1 MKQVFSL
8 VLLLL
13 FSLPTFGQDR
23 TAIPLDIQQLME
35 RLFPVQ
41 EEEVD
46 YEALYELLTELYQ
59 NPLDINR
66 VSGEELAGTYLLSPL
81 QIQAFLDHRSQSGKF
96 LSLYELQS
104 LPHWDSATLDT
115 ILPFLT
121 LETEKSSPKSFLER
135 LRSEENSHL
144 LFRHRRTLELR
155 RGYQND
161 STVNPSSRYLGDQND
176 LFLRFRIQHAKDF
189 SIGFLLEK
197 DAGEALIWDPKTSR
211 YGFNS
216 ASFHHTRYNLG
227 KWKTL
232 SLGDF
237 QASFGQGLVFG
248 AGFSLGKG
256 AETVP
261 TVRRSTL
268 GILPYTSS
276 LESGFFR
283 GIGITRQLGS
293 WQSTLL
299 FSSIGKDGRLA
310 TQLDAV
316 GNSSQE
322 LTSLSQTG
330 LHRSQS
336 ELSTKNQLRET
347 NLGTNI
353 QYQARSGKWSAGINA
368 LHTQLSIPWI
378 RTPNRYN
385 QFEFS
390 GRSNTVG
397 SGYFN
402 VSWKN
407 FSFFGES
414 ARSSSQGQGTVV
426 GFVSSLSK
434 TVDFSLLW
442 RRYDRHFHSFYATA
456 FAEGTRPINEQ
467 GTYLGIQIKPSSKV
481 KINAYVDFFRFPW
494 LKFRVYAPSQ
504 GQEWLVRLSYQPE
517 KILHASIQMKQ
528 ERKMRN
534 ASTEEATAPT
544 YTLVPILKNQV
555 QANLEL
561 GVSPEFSFQSRVL
574 WNQVILDQSKTQGWM
589 LLQDISFKR
598 EKWKLTAR
606 MALFDTETFDNRLYA
621 YEHNALGA
629 FAIPAF
635 SGKGSRQYL
644 LIQYRMHPKLTAYLR
659 IAQTRYADR
668 EVISSGMQEITG
680 PKQTDTVLVLRYA
693 L

>member
-66 VSGEELAGTYLLSPL
+66 VSGEELAGIYLLSPP

-104 LPHWDSATLDT
+104 LPHWDSATLDI

-135 LRSEENSHL
+135 LRSEENSYL

-155 RGYQND
+155 KGYQND
-161 STVNPSSRYLGDQND
+161 STVNPNSRYLGDQND

-189 SIGFLLEK
+189 SLGFLLEK
-197 DAGEALIWDPKTSR
+197 DAGEALVWDPKTSR
-211 YGFNS
+211 YGFNF
-216 ASFHHTRYNLG
+216 ASFHHTRYNFG

-268 GILPYTSS
+268 GILPYTAS

-299 FSSIGKDGRLA
+299 FSSIGKDGRLG
-310 TQLDAV
+310 TQPDSV
-316 GNSSQE
+316 GNSIQE
-322 LTSLSQTG
+322 ITSLSQTG

-504 GQEWLVRLSYQPE
+504 GQEWLARMSYQPQ
-517 KILHASIQMKQ
+517 KNLHASIQMKQ

-534 ASTEEATAPT
+534 ASTEEATAPN

-561 GVSPEFSFQSRVL
+561 GVSPEFAFQSRVL
-574 WNQVILDQSKTQGWM
+574 WNQVILDQANTQGWM

-644 LIQYRMHPKLTAYLR
+644 LVQYRMHPKLTAYFR

>member
-8 VLLLL
+8 LILLV
-13 FSLPTFGQDR
+13 FSFPTLSQER
-23 TAIPLDIQQLME
+23 APQPLDIQQLME
-35 RLFPVQ
+35 RLFPIQ
-41 EEEVD
+41 EEDVD

-66 VSGEELAGTYLLSPL
+66 VSGEELAGTYLLSPP
-81 QIQAFLDHRSQSGKF
+81 QIQAFLDHRSQSGEF

-104 LPHWDSATLDT
+104 LPHWDSTTVDN
-115 ILPFLT
+115 ILPFLS
-121 LETEKSSPKSFLER
+121 LEAGKSSPKSFLER
-135 LRSEENSHL
+135 LRSEENSFL
-144 LFRHRRTLELR
+144 LLRHRRTLELR

-161 STVNPSSRYLGDQND
+161 SIGNPNSRYLGDRND
-176 LFLRFRIQHAKDF
+176 LFLRFRIQHPKDF
-189 SIGFLLEK
+189 SLGFLLEK
-197 DAGEALIWDPKTSR
+197 DAGEALAWDPKTRR
-211 YGFNS
+211 YGFNF

-232 SLGDF
+232 SIGDF

-268 GILPYTSS
+268 GILPYTAS

-293 WQSTLL
+293 WQSSLL

-310 TQLDAV
+310 SHLDSI
-316 GNSSQE
+316 GNSNQE

-347 NLGTNI
+347 NLGTNL

-368 LHTQLSIPWI
+368 LHSLLSIPLV
-378 RTPNRYN
+378 RVPNRYN

-397 SGYFN
+397 SLYFN
-402 VSWKN
+402 LSWKN

-414 ARSSSQGQGTVV
+414 ARSSSQGQGTVL
-426 GFVSSLSK
+426 GFISSLSR

-442 RRYDRHFHSFYATA
+442 RCYDRHFHSFNATG
-456 FAEGTRPINEQ
+456 FAENTRPINEQ

-481 KINAYVDFFRFPW
+481 KLNAYVDFFRFPW

-504 GQEWLVRLSYQPE
+504 GQEWLARLSYQPQ
-517 KILHASIQMKQ
+517 KNLLASVQMKQ
-528 ERKMRN
+528 EWKMRN
-534 ASTEEATAPT
+534 AGSEEATSPT

-555 QANLEL
+555 QASLEL
-561 GVSPEFSFQSRVL
+561 AVSPEFSFQSRIL
-574 WNQVILDQSKTQGWM
+574 WNQVILGQANTQGWM

-606 MALFDTETFDNRLYA
+606 MALVDTETFDNRIYA
-621 YEHNALGA
+621 YEHNALGT

-635 SGKGSRQYL
+635 SGRGSRQYL
-644 LIQYRMHPKLTAYLR
+644 LVQYRIHPKLTAYLR
-659 IAQTRYADR
+659 IAQTRYSDR
-668 EVISSGMQEITG
+668 EVISSGMQEING

>member
-13 FSLPTFGQDR
+13 FSIPTFGQDR
-23 TAIPLDIQQLME
+23 TPIPLDIQQLME

-66 VSGEELAGTYLLSPL
+66 VSGEELAGTNLLSPP
-81 QIQAFLDHRSQSGKF
+81 QIQAFLDHRSQSGEF

-135 LRSEENSHL
+135 LRSEENSYL

-155 RGYQND
+155 KGFQND
-161 STVNPSSRYLGDQND
+161 STLNPSSRYLGDQND
-176 LFLRFRIQHAKDF
+176 LFLRFRIQHVKDF
-189 SIGFLLEK
+189 SLGFLLEK
-197 DAGEALIWDPKTSR
+197 DAGEAFVWDPETSR
-211 YGFNS
+211 YGFNF

-299 FSSIGKDGRLA
+299 FSSIGKDGRIA
-310 TQLDAV
+310 TESDAI

-353 QYQARSGKWSAGINA
+353 QFQARSGKWSAGINA
-368 LHTQLSIPWI
+368 LHTQLSIPWV

-385 QFEFS
+385 QFEFA

-397 SGYFN
+397 SMYFN

-481 KINAYVDFFRFPW
+481 KLNAYVDFFRFPW

-534 ASTEEATAPT
+534 AATEEATAPN

-561 GVSPEFSFQSRVL
+561 GVSPEFSFQSRIL
-574 WNQVILDQSKTQGWM
+574 WNQVILDQANTQGWM

-644 LIQYRMHPKLTAYLR
+644 LIQYRIHPKLTAYFR

-668 EVISSGMQEITG
+668 EVISSGMQEIIG

>member
-8 VLLLL
+8 FLLLL
-13 FSLPTFGQDR
+13 LSPFAFGQDR
-23 TAIPLDIQQLME
+23 TPIPLNIQQLLE

-66 VSGEELAGTYLLSPL
+66 VSSEELAGTYLLSLP
-81 QIQAFLDHRSQSGKF
+81 QIQAFLDHRSQSGEF
-96 LSLYELQS
+96 LSLYELQT
-104 LPHWDSATLDT
+104 LPYWDSATLDI

-121 LETEKSSPKSFLER
+121 LETEKSSPKSFLDR
-135 LRSEENSHL
+135 LKSEENSYL
-144 LFRHRRTLELR
+144 LFRLRRTLELR
-155 RGYQND
+155 KGYQND
-161 STVNPSSRYLGDQND
+161 PTANPSSRYLGDQND

-189 SIGFLLEK
+189 SLGFLLEK
-197 DAGEALIWDPKTSR
+197 DAGEALEWDPKTSR
-211 YGFNS
+211 YGFNF

-268 GILPYTSS
+268 GILPYTGS
-276 LESGFFR
+276 LETGFFR

-299 FSSIGKDGRLA
+299 FSSLGKDGRLA
-310 TQLDAV
+310 TQTDAI

-322 LTSLSQTG
+322 LTSISQTG

-353 QYQARSGKWSAGINA
+353 QFQSRSGKWSTGINA
-368 LHTQLSIPWI
+368 LHTQLSIPWV

-390 GRSNTVG
+390 GRSNSVG
-397 SGYFN
+397 SAYFN

-414 ARSSSQGQGTVV
+414 ARSSSRGQGSVV
-426 GFVSSLSK
+426 GFVSSLTK

-467 GTYLGIQIKPSSKV
+467 GTYLGLQIKPSSKV
-481 KINAYVDFFRFPW
+481 KLNAYLDFFRFPW
-494 LKFRVYAPSQ
+494 LKFRVYAPSE
-504 GQEWLVRLSYQPE
+504 GQEWLARLSYQPQ
-517 KILHASIQMKQ
+517 KSLHASIQMKQ
-528 ERKMRN
+528 ELKMRN
-534 ASTEEATAPT
+534 SATEEATGPT
-544 YTLVPILKNQV
+544 FRLDPILKNQI

-561 GVSPEFSFQSRVL
+561 GISPEFFFQSRIL
-574 WNQVILDQSKTQGWM
+574 WNQVNVDQSKTQGWM
-589 LLQDISFKR
+589 LLQDISFKG

-629 FAIPAF
+629 FAIPSF

-644 LIQYRMHPKLTAYLR
+644 LVQYRIHPKLNAYLR

-680 PKQTDTVLVLRYA
+680 PKQTDTALVLRYA

>member
-1 MKQVFSL
+1 MKQIFNL

-13 FSLPTFGQDR
+13 FSLPTIGQDR
-23 TAIPLDIQQLME
+23 TPNPLDIQQLVE

-46 YEALYELLTELYQ
+46 YDALFELLTELYQ

-66 VSGEELAGTYLLSPL
+66 VTGEELAGTYLLSPP
-81 QIQAFLDHRSQSGKF
+81 QIQSFLDHRSQSGEF

-104 LPHWDSATLDT
+104 LPHWDATTLD
-115 ILPFLT
+115 IVLPFLT
-121 LETEKSSPKSFLER
+121 LETEKSSPKSFLDR
-135 LRSEENSHL
+135 LRSEENRHL

-155 RGYQND
+155 RGYQID
-161 STVNPSSRYLGDQND
+161 PTLNPTHRYLGDQND
-176 LFLRFRIQHAKDF
+176 LLLRFRIQHAKDF
-189 SIGFLLEK
+189 SLGFLLEK
-197 DAGEALIWDPKTSR
+197 DAGEVLAWDPKTSR
-211 YGFNS
+211 YGFNF

-261 TVRRSTL
+261 TVKRSTL

-283 GIGITRQLGS
+283 GMGITRQLGS

-310 TQLDAV
+310 TQSDTL
-316 GNSSQE
+316 GNPSPE
-322 LTSLSQTG
+322 LTSLSQSG

-336 ELSTKNQLRET
+336 ELSTKNQLHET

-353 QYQARSGKWSAGINA
+353 QFQAKSGKWSAGINA
-368 LHTQLSIPWI
+368 LHTQFSIPWN

-397 SGYFN
+397 SMYVN
-402 VSWKN
+402 LLWKN

-426 GFVSSLSK
+426 GFISSLSK
-434 TVDFSLLW
+434 TVDFSLFW
-442 RRYDRHFHSFYATA
+442 RRYDRDFHSFYATA
-456 FAEGTRPINEQ
+456 FAESTRPINEQ
-467 GTYLGIQIKPSSKV
+467 GTYLGIQIKPSSTV
-481 KINAYVDFFRFPW
+481 KLNAYLDYFRFPW
-494 LKFRVYAPSQ
+494 LKFRMYAPSL
-504 GQEWLVRLSYQPE
+504 GQEWLARLSYQPQ
-517 KILHASIQMKQ
+517 KNLLASVQVKQ

-534 ASTEEATAPT
+534 STTKESTSPT
-544 YTLVPILKNQV
+544 YTLLPISKNQV
-555 QANLEL
+555 QATLEL
-561 GVSPEFSFQSRVL
+561 EVSPEFSFQSRIL
-574 WNQVILDQSKTQGWM
+574 WNQVILNQANTQGWM
-589 LLQDISFKR
+589 LIQDISFKQ
-598 EKWKLTAR
+598 EKWKLIAR
-606 MALFDTETFDNRLYA
+606 MALFDTETFDNRLYT
-621 YEHNALGA
+621 YEHNALGT

-635 SGKGSRQYL
+635 SGKGSRKYL
-644 LIQYRMHPKLTAYLR
+644 LVQYRIHPKLTGYLR
-659 IAQTRYADR
+659 IAQSRYADR
-668 EVISSGMQEITG
+668 DLISSGMQEITG
-680 PKQTDTVLVLRYA
+680 PKQTETVLVLRYS

>member
-13 FSLPTFGQDR
+13 FSFPIFGQDR

-35 RLFPVQ
+35 RLFPIQ

-66 VSGEELAGTYLLSPL
+66 VTGEELAGTYLLSPP
-81 QIQAFLDHRSQSGKF
+81 QIQAFLDHRSQSGEF

-104 LPHWDSATLDT
+104 LPYWDSATLDT
-115 ILPFLT
+115 ILPFLS

-135 LRSEENSHL
+135 LRSEENSYL

-161 STVNPSSRYLGDQND
+161 STVNPNSRYLGDQND

-189 SIGFLLEK
+189 SLGFLLEK
-197 DAGEALIWDPKTSR
+197 DAGEALVWDPKTSR
-211 YGFNS
+211 YGFNF
-216 ASFHHTRYNLG
+216 ASFHHSRYNLG

-237 QASFGQGLVFG
+237 QASFGQGLIFG

-268 GILPYTSS
+268 GILPYTAS

-299 FSSIGKDGRLA
+299 ISSLRKDGRVSLEK
-310 TQLDAV
+310 DSID
-316 GNSSQE
+316 NSNQE

-390 GRSNTVG
+390 GRINTVG
-397 SGYFN
+397 SIYFN
-402 VSWKN
+402 VVWKN
-407 FSFFGES
+407 FSFFGEA
-414 ARSSSQGQGTVV
+414 ARSSSQGQGAVV

-442 RRYDRHFHSFYATA
+442 RRYDRHFHSFYGTA
-456 FAEGTRPINEQ
+456 FAESTRPINEQ

-481 KINAYVDFFRFPW
+481 KLNAYVDFFRFPW

-504 GQEWLVRLSYQPE
+504 GQEWLARLSYQPQ
-517 KILHASIQMKQ
+517 KTLLASVQMKQ

-534 ASTEEATAPT
+534 EATEEAPAPT

-561 GVSPEFSFQSRVL
+561 GVSPELSFQSRIL
-574 WNQVILDQSKTQGWM
+574 WNQVILDQSKSQGWM

-598 EKWKLTAR
+598 KKWKLTAR
-606 MALFDTETFDNRLYA
+606 MALFDTERFDNRLYA
-621 YEHNALGA
+621 YEHNALGT

-635 SGKGSRQYL
+635 SGRGSRQYL
-644 LIQYRMHPKLTAYLR
+644 LVQYRIHPKLTAYLR
-659 IAQTRYADR
+659 IAKTHYADR
-668 EVISSGMQEITG
+668 DVISSGMQEIID
-680 PKQTDTVLVLRYA
+680 PKQTDTILVLRYA

>member
-13 FSLPTFGQDR
+13 FSIPTFGQDW

-66 VSGEELAGTYLLSPL
+66 VSGEELAGTYLLSPP

-104 LPHWDSATLDT
+104 LPHWDSATLDI

-135 LRSEENSHL
+135 LRSEENSYL

-189 SIGFLLEK
+189 SLGFLLEK
-197 DAGEALIWDPKTSR
+197 DAGEALVWDPKTSR
-211 YGFNS
+211 YGFNF

-237 QASFGQGLVFG
+237 QASFGQGLIFG

-268 GILPYTSS
+268 GILPYTAS

-316 GNSSQE
+316 GNSIQE
-322 LTSLSQTG
+322 ITSLSQTG

-481 KINAYVDFFRFPW
+481 KLNAYVDFFRFPW

-517 KILHASIQMKQ
+517 KNLHASVQMKQ

-534 ASTEEATAPT
+534 AATEEAISPT

-561 GVSPEFSFQSRVL
+561 GVSPEFSFQSRIL
-574 WNQVILDQSKTQGWM
+574 WNQVILDQANTQGWM

-644 LIQYRMHPKLTAYLR
+644 LVQYRMHPKLTAYFR

-668 EVISSGMQEITG
+668 EVISSGMQEIIG

>member
-66 VSGEELAGTYLLSPL
+66 VSGEELAGTYLLSPP
-81 QIQAFLDHRSQSGKF
+81 QIQAFLDHRSQSGEF

-104 LPHWDSATLDT
+104 LPHWDSATLDI

-135 LRSEENSHL
+135 LRSEENSYL

-189 SIGFLLEK
+189 SLGFLLEK
-197 DAGEALIWDPKTSR
+197 DAGEALVWDPKTSR
-211 YGFNS
+211 YGFNF

-268 GILPYTSS
+268 GILPYTAS

-316 GNSSQE
+316 GNSIQE
-322 LTSLSQTG
+322 ITSLSQTG

-481 KINAYVDFFRFPW
+481 KLNAYVDFFRFPW

-517 KILHASIQMKQ
+517 KNLHASVQMKQ

-534 ASTEEATAPT
+534 AATEEAISPT

-561 GVSPEFSFQSRVL
+561 GVSPEFAFQSRIL
-574 WNQVILDQSKTQGWM
+574 WNQVILDQANTQGWM

-644 LIQYRMHPKLTAYLR
+644 LVQYRMHPKLTAYFR

-668 EVISSGMQEITG
+668 EVISSGMQEIIG

>member
-23 TAIPLDIQQLME
+23 TPIPLDIQQLME

-66 VSGEELAGTYLLSPL
+66 VSGEELAGTYLLSPP
-81 QIQAFLDHRSQSGKF
+81 QIQAFLDHRSQSGEF

-135 LRSEENSHL
+135 LKSEENSYL
-144 LFRHRRTLELR
+144 LFRHRRTLEIR

-161 STVNPSSRYLGDQND
+161 STVNPSSKYLGDQND

-189 SIGFLLEK
+189 SLGFLLEK
-197 DAGEALIWDPKTSR
+197 DAGEALVWDPKTSR
-211 YGFNS
+211 YGFNF

-299 FSSIGKDGRLA
+299 FSFLGKDGRLA
-310 TQLDAV
+310 TPLDTI

-322 LTSLSQTG
+322 ITSLSQTG

-368 LHTQLSIPWI
+368 LHTQLNIPWV

-397 SGYFN
+397 SAYFN

-442 RRYDRHFHSFYATA
+442 RRYDRDFHSFYATA

-467 GTYLGIQIKPSSKV
+467 GTYLGIQIKPSTKV
-481 KINAYVDFFRFPW
+481 KLNAYVDFFRFPW

-504 GQEWLVRLSYQPE
+504 GQEWLARLSYQPE
-517 KILHASIQMKQ
+517 KNLHASIQMKQ

-534 ASTEEATAPT
+534 AATEEATAPT

-574 WNQVILDQSKTQGWM
+574 WNQVILDQAKTQGWM

-644 LIQYRMHPKLTAYLR
+644 LIQYRIHPKLTAYLR

-668 EVISSGMQEITG
+668 VVISSGMQEISG

>member
-23 TAIPLDIQQLME
+23 TPIPLDIQQLME

-66 VSGEELAGTYLLSPL
+66 VSGEELAGTYLLSPP
-81 QIQAFLDHRSQSGKF
+81 QIQAFLDHRSQSGEF

-104 LPHWDSATLDT
+104 LPHWDSATLDI

-135 LRSEENSHL
+135 LRSEENSYL

-161 STVNPSSRYLGDQND
+161 SMMNPNSRYLGDQND

-189 SIGFLLEK
+189 SLGFLLEK
-197 DAGEALIWDPKTSR
+197 DAGEALVWDPKTSR
-211 YGFNS
+211 YGFNF

-268 GILPYTSS
+268 GILPYTAS

-283 GIGITRQLGS
+283 GIGITRQLRS

-310 TQLDAV
+310 TQLDVV

-397 SGYFN
+397 SAYFN

-434 TVDFSLLW
+434 SVDFSLLW
-442 RRYDRHFHSFYATA
+442 RHYDRHFHSFYATA

-481 KINAYVDFFRFPW
+481 KLNAYVDFFRFPW

-517 KILHASIQMKQ
+517 KNLHASIQMKQ

-534 ASTEEATAPT
+534 AATEEAISPT

-561 GVSPEFSFQSRVL
+561 GVSPEFSFQSRIL
-574 WNQVILDQSKTQGWM
+574 WNQVILDQAKKQGWM

-635 SGKGSRQYL
+635 SGRGSRQYL
-644 LIQYRMHPKLTAYLR
+644 LVHYRMHPKLTAYFR
-659 IAQTRYADR
+659 IAQTRYVDR

>member
-13 FSLPTFGQDR
+13 FSLPNFGQDR
-23 TAIPLDIQQLME
+23 KSITLDIQQLME

-46 YEALYELLTELYQ
+46 YEALHELLTDLYQ

-66 VSGEELAGTYLLSPL
+66 VSGEELAATYLLTPL
-81 QIQAFLDHRSQSGKF
+81 QIQSFLNHRSQSGEF

-104 LPHWDSATLDT
+104 LPHWDSATLDAT
-115 ILPFLT
+115 LPFLT
-121 LETEKSSPKSFLER
+121 LETGNLNPKSFLQR
-135 LRSEENSHL
+135 LRSEENSYL
-144 LFRHRRTLELR
+144 LVRHRRTLELR

-161 STVNPSSRYLGDQND
+161 PSMNPSSSYLGDQND
-176 LFLRFRIQHAKDF
+176 LFLRFRVHHAKDF
-189 SIGFLLEK
+189 SLGFLLEK
-197 DAGEALIWDPKTSR
+197 DAGEALVWDPKTSR
-211 YGFNS
+211 YGFNF

-227 KWKTL
+227 RWKTL

-268 GILPYTSS
+268 GILSYTSS

-310 TQLDAV
+310 TESDAI

-353 QYQARSGKWSAGINA
+353 QYQARSGKWSTGINA
-368 LHTQLSIPWI
+368 LHTQLSIPWV

-385 QFEFS
+385 QFEFA

-397 SGYFN
+397 SAYFN

-442 RRYDRHFHSFYATA
+442 RRYDRDFHSFYATA
-456 FAEGTRPINEQ
+456 FAENTRPINEQ
-467 GTYLGIQIKPSSKV
+467 GTYLGIQIKPSSNV
-481 KINAYVDFFRFPW
+481 KLNAYVDFFRFPW

-517 KILHASIQMKQ
+517 KNLHASIQMKQ

-534 ASTEEATAPT
+534 EATEEATSPT

-561 GVSPEFSFQSRVL
+561 GVSPEFSFQSRIL

-606 MALFDTETFDNRLYA
+606 MALFDAETFDNRLYA
-621 YEHNALGA
+621 YEHNTLGA

-644 LIQYRMHPKLTAYLR
+644 LAQYRIHPKLTAYFR
-659 IAQTRYADR
+659 IAQTRYVDR

-680 PKQTDTVLVLRYA
+680 PNQTDTVLVLRYA

>member
-1 MKQVFSL
+1 MKQIFSL

-13 FSLPTFGQDR
+13 FSIPILGQDR
-23 TAIPLDIQQLME
+23 TPIPLDIQQLME
-35 RLFPVQ
+35 RIFPIQ

-66 VSGEELAGTYLLSPL
+66 VTGEELAGTYLLSPPQL
-81 QIQAFLDHRSQSGKF
+81 QAFLDHRSKSGEF

-104 LPHWDSATLDT
+104 LPNWDSATWNT

-121 LETEKSSPKSFLER
+121 LETEKLSPKSFLER
-135 LRSEENSHL
+135 LRSEENSYL
-144 LFRHRRTLELR
+144 LFRHRRTLQQR

-161 STVNPSSRYLGDQND
+161 STLNPNSRYLGDQND

-189 SIGFLLEK
+189 SLGFLLEK
-197 DAGEALIWDPKTSR
+197 DAGEALVWDRKTNR
-211 YGFNS
+211 YGFNF

-232 SLGDF
+232 SIGDF

-261 TVRRSTL
+261 TVKRSTL
-268 GILPYTSS
+268 GILPYTAS

-310 TQLDAV
+310 TPLDAE
-316 GNSSQE
+316 GNSNQE

-336 ELSTKNQLRET
+336 ELSTKNQIRET

-353 QYQARSGKWSAGINA
+353 QYQAKSGKWSVGING
-368 LHTQLSIPWI
+368 LHTQLGIPLI

-397 SGYFN
+397 SMYFN
-402 VSWKN
+402 VVWKN

-442 RRYDRHFHSFYATA
+442 RQYDRHFHSFYATA
-456 FAEGTRPINEQ
+456 FAESTRPINEH

-481 KINAYVDFFRFPW
+481 KLNAYVDFFRFPW

-504 GQEWLVRLSYQPE
+504 GQEWIARLSYQPQ
-517 KILHASIQMKQ
+517 KNLLASVQVKQ

-534 ASTEEATAPT
+534 VATEESTLPT
-544 YTLVPILKNQV
+544 YALVPILKNQV

-561 GVSPEFSFQSRVL
+561 GVSSECSFQSRIL
-574 WNQVILDQSKTQGWM
+574 WNKVILDQSKSQGWM

-621 YEHNALGA
+621 YEHNALGT

-644 LIQYRMHPKLTAYLR
+644 LVQYLVHPKLTAYLR
-659 IAQTRYADR
+659 IAQTRYVDR

>member
-8 VLLLL
+8 FLLLL
-13 FSLPTFGQDR
+13 LSPFAFGQDR
-23 TAIPLDIQQLME
+23 TPIPLNIQQLLE

-66 VSGEELAGTYLLSPL
+66 VSSEELAGTYLLSLP
-81 QIQAFLDHRSQSGKF
+81 QIQAFLDHRSQSGEF
-96 LSLYELQS
+96 LSLYELQT
-104 LPHWDSATLDT
+104 LPYWDSATLDI

-121 LETEKSSPKSFLER
+121 LETEKSSPKSFLDR
-135 LRSEENSHL
+135 LKSEENSYL
-144 LFRHRRTLELR
+144 LFRLRRTLELR
-155 RGYQND
+155 KGYQND
-161 STVNPSSRYLGDQND
+161 PTANPSSRYLGDQND

-189 SIGFLLEK
+189 SLGFLLEK
-197 DAGEALIWDPKTSR
+197 DAGEALEWDPKTSR
-211 YGFNS
+211 YGFNF

-268 GILPYTSS
+268 GILPYTGS
-276 LESGFFR
+276 LETGFFR

-299 FSSIGKDGRLA
+299 FSSLGKDGRLA
-310 TQLDAV
+310 TQTDAI

-322 LTSLSQTG
+322 LTSISQTG

-353 QYQARSGKWSAGINA
+353 QFQSRSGKWSTGINV
-368 LHTQLSIPWI
+368 LHTQLSIPWV

-390 GRSNTVG
+390 GRSNSVG
-397 SGYFN
+397 SAYFN

-414 ARSSSQGQGTVV
+414 ARSSSRGQGSVV
-426 GFVSSLSK
+426 GFVSSLTK

-467 GTYLGIQIKPSSKV
+467 GTYLGLQIKPSSKV
-481 KINAYVDFFRFPW
+481 KLNAYLDFFRFPW
-494 LKFRVYAPSQ
+494 LKFRVYAPSE
-504 GQEWLVRLSYQPE
+504 GQEWLARLSYQPQ
-517 KILHASIQMKQ
+517 KSLHASIQMKQ
-528 ERKMRN
+528 ELKMRN
-534 ASTEEATAPT
+534 SATEEATGPT
-544 YTLVPILKNQV
+544 FRLDPILKNQI

-561 GVSPEFSFQSRVL
+561 GISPEFFFQSRIL
-574 WNQVILDQSKTQGWM
+574 WNQVNVDQSKTQGWM
-589 LLQDISFKR
+589 LLQDISFKG

-629 FAIPAF
+629 FAIPSF

-644 LIQYRMHPKLTAYLR
+644 LVQYRIHPKLNAYLR

-680 PKQTDTVLVLRYA
+680 PKQTDTALVLRYA

>member
-1 MKQVFSL
+1 MKQVFGV

-13 FSLPTFGQDR
+13 FSLPTTSQGQSR
-23 TAIPLDIQQLME
+23 QPMDIQQLLE

-41 EEEVD
+41 EEELD
-46 YEALYELLTELYQ
+46 YDALYELLTELYQ
-59 NPLDINR
+59 NPLDINQ
-66 VSGEELAGTYLLSPL
+66 VSSEELAGTYLLSPP
-81 QIQAFLDHRSQSGKF
+81 QIQAFLDHRSQSGEF

-104 LPHWDSATLDT
+104 LPHWDSATLHT
-115 ILPFLT
+115 ILPFVS
-121 LETEKSSPKSFLER
+121 LESEKSSTKTFLER
-135 LRSEENSHL
+135 LRSEENSFL
-144 LFRHRRTLELR
+144 LLRHRRTLELR

-161 STVNPSSRYLGDQND
+161 STVNPNSRYLGDQND

-189 SIGFLLEK
+189 SLGFLLEK
-197 DAGEALIWDPKTSR
+197 DAGEALVWDPKTSR
-211 YGFNS
+211 YGFNF

-232 SLGDF
+232 SIGDF

-268 GILPYTSS
+268 GIIPYTSS

-283 GIGITRQLGS
+283 GIGITRHLGS

-310 TQLDAV
+310 TQSDAI

-336 ELSTKNQLRET
+336 ELSTRNQLRET

-378 RTPNRYN
+378 RIPNRYN

-397 SGYFN
+397 SMYFN

-414 ARSSSQGQGTVV
+414 ARSSSRGQGTLV

-434 TVDFSLLW
+434 TIDFSLLW
-442 RRYDRHFHSFYATA
+442 RRYDRDFHSFYATA
-456 FAEGTRPINEQ
+456 FAENTRSINER

-481 KINAYVDFFRFPW
+481 KLNAFVDIFRFPW

-504 GQEWLVRLSYQPE
+504 GQEWLARLSYQPQ
-517 KILHASIQMKQ
+517 KNLHASIQMKQ

-534 ASTEEATAPT
+534 VATEEAISPT

-561 GVSPEFSFQSRVL
+561 GVSPEFSLQSRIL
-574 WNQVILDQSKTQGWM
+574 WNQVILDQANTQGWM

-598 EKWKLTAR
+598 EKWKITAR

-621 YEHNALGA
+621 YEHNALGS

-644 LIQYRMHPKLTAYLR
+644 LVQYRIHPKLNAYLR
-659 IAQTRYADR
+659 IAQTRYVDR
-668 EVISSGMQEITG
+668 DVISSGMQEIAG
-680 PKQTDTVLVLRYA
+680 PKQTDTVLVIRYA

>member
-59 NPLDINR
+59 NPLEINR
-66 VSGEELAGTYLLSPL
+66 VSGEELAGTYLLSPP
-81 QIQAFLDHRSQSGKF
+81 QIQAFLDHRSQSGEF

-135 LRSEENSHL
+135 LRSEENSYL

-189 SIGFLLEK
+189 SLGFLLEK
-197 DAGEALIWDPKTSR
+197 DAGEALVWDPKTSR
-211 YGFNS
+211 YGFNF

-322 LTSLSQTG
+322 ITSLSQTG

-368 LHTQLSIPWI
+368 LRTQLSIPWI

-397 SGYFN
+397 SAYFN

-434 TVDFSLLW
+434 SVDFSLLW

-481 KINAYVDFFRFPW
+481 KLNAYVDFFRFPW

-517 KILHASIQMKQ
+517 KNLHASIQMKQ
-528 ERKMRN
+528 ERKMRI
-534 ASTEEATAPT
+534 AATEEAISPT

-561 GVSPEFSFQSRVL
+561 GVSPEFSFQSRIL
-574 WNQVILDQSKTQGWM
+574 WNQVILDQVKTQGWM
-589 LLQDISFKR
+589 LLQDISYKR

-635 SGKGSRQYL
+635 SGRGSRQYL
-644 LIQYRMHPKLTAYLR
+644 LVHYRMHPKLTAYFR
-659 IAQTRYADR
+659 IAQTRYVDR

>member
-8 VLLLL
+8 FLLLL
-13 FSLPTFGQDR
+13 LSPFAFGQDR
-23 TAIPLDIQQLME
+23 TPIPLNIQQLLE

-66 VSGEELAGTYLLSPL
+66 VSSEELAGTYLLSLP
-81 QIQAFLDHRSQSGKF
+81 QIQAFLDHRSQSGEF
-96 LSLYELQS
+96 LSLYELQT
-104 LPHWDSATLDT
+104 LPYWDSATLDI

-121 LETEKSSPKSFLER
+121 LETEKSSPKSFLDR
-135 LRSEENSHL
+135 LKSEENSYL
-144 LFRHRRTLELR
+144 LFRLRRTLELR
-155 RGYQND
+155 KGYQND
-161 STVNPSSRYLGDQND
+161 PTANPSSRYLGDQND

-189 SIGFLLEK
+189 SLGFLLEK
-197 DAGEALIWDPKTSR
+197 DAGEALEWDPKTSR
-211 YGFNS
+211 YGFNF

-268 GILPYTSS
+268 GILPYTGS
-276 LESGFFR
+276 LETGFFR

-299 FSSIGKDGRLA
+299 FSSLGKDGRLA
-310 TQLDAV
+310 TQTDAI

-322 LTSLSQTG
+322 LTSISQTG

-353 QYQARSGKWSAGINA
+353 QFQSRSGKWSTGINA
-368 LHTQLSIPWI
+368 LHTQLSIPWV

-390 GRSNTVG
+390 GRSNSVG
-397 SGYFN
+397 SAYFN

-414 ARSSSQGQGTVV
+414 ARSSSRGQGSVV
-426 GFVSSLSK
+426 GFVSSLTK

-467 GTYLGIQIKPSSKV
+467 GTYLGLQIKPSSKV
-481 KINAYVDFFRFPW
+481 KLNAYLDFFRFPW
-494 LKFRVYAPSQ
+494 LKFRVYAPSE
-504 GQEWLVRLSYQPE
+504 GQEWLARLSYQPQ
-517 KILHASIQMKQ
+517 KSLHASIQMKQ
-528 ERKMRN
+528 ELKMRN
-534 ASTEEATAPT
+534 SATEEATGPT
-544 YTLVPILKNQV
+544 FRLDPILKNQI

-561 GVSPEFSFQSRVL
+561 GISPEFFFQSRIL
-574 WNQVILDQSKTQGWM
+574 WNQVNVDQSKTQGWM
-589 LLQDISFKR
+589 LLQDISFKG

-629 FAIPAF
+629 FAIPSF

-644 LIQYRMHPKLTAYLR
+644 LVQYRIHPKL
-659 IAQTRYADR
+659 
-668 EVISSGMQEITG
+668 
-680 PKQTDTVLVLRYA
+680 
-693 L
+693 

>member
-8 VLLLL
+8 FLLLL
-13 FSLPTFGQDR
+13 LSPFAFGQDR
-23 TAIPLDIQQLME
+23 TPIPLNIQQLLE

-66 VSGEELAGTYLLSPL
+66 VSSEELAGTYLLSLP
-81 QIQAFLDHRSQSGKF
+81 QIQAFLDHRSQSGEF
-96 LSLYELQS
+96 LSLYELQT
-104 LPHWDSATLDT
+104 LPYWDSATLDI

-121 LETEKSSPKSFLER
+121 LETEKSSPKSFLDR
-135 LRSEENSHL
+135 LKSEENSYL
-144 LFRHRRTLELR
+144 LFRLRRTLELR
-155 RGYQND
+155 KGYQND
-161 STVNPSSRYLGDQND
+161 PTANPSSRYLGDQND

-189 SIGFLLEK
+189 SLGFLLEK
-197 DAGEALIWDPKTSR
+197 DAGEALVWDPKTSR
-211 YGFNS
+211 YGFNF

-268 GILPYTSS
+268 GILPYTAS
-276 LESGFFR
+276 LETGFFR

-299 FSSIGKDGRLA
+299 FSSLGKDGRLA
-310 TQLDAV
+310 TQTDAI

-322 LTSLSQTG
+322 LTSISQTG

-353 QYQARSGKWSAGINA
+353 QFQSRSGKWSTGINV
-368 LHTQLSIPWI
+368 LHTQLSIPWV

-390 GRSNTVG
+390 GRSNSVG
-397 SGYFN
+397 SAYFN

-414 ARSSSQGQGTVV
+414 ARSSSRGQGSVV
-426 GFVSSLSK
+426 GFVSSLTK

-467 GTYLGIQIKPSSKV
+467 GTYLGLQIKPSSKV
-481 KINAYVDFFRFPW
+481 KLNAYLDFFRFPW
-494 LKFRVYAPSQ
+494 LKFRVYAPSE
-504 GQEWLVRLSYQPE
+504 GQEWLARLSYQPQ
-517 KILHASIQMKQ
+517 KSLHASIQMKQ
-528 ERKMRN
+528 ELKMRN
-534 ASTEEATAPT
+534 SATEEATGPT
-544 YTLVPILKNQV
+544 FRLDPILKNQI

-561 GVSPEFSFQSRVL
+561 GISPEFFFQSRIL
-574 WNQVILDQSKTQGWM
+574 WNQVNVDQSKTQGWM
-589 LLQDISFKR
+589 LLQDISFKG

-629 FAIPAF
+629 FAIPSF

-644 LIQYRMHPKLTAYLR
+644 LVQYRIHPKLNAYLR

-680 PKQTDTVLVLRYA
+680 PKQTDTALVLRYA

>member
-13 FSLPTFGQDR
+13 FSLPIFGQDR
-23 TAIPLDIQQLME
+23 TPIPLDIQQLME

-66 VSGEELAGTYLLSPL
+66 VSGEELAGTYLLSPP
-81 QIQAFLDHRSQSGKF
+81 QIQAFLDHRSQSGEF

-135 LRSEENSHL
+135 LRSEENSYL

-161 STVNPSSRYLGDQND
+161 STVNPNSRYLGDQND

-189 SIGFLLEK
+189 SLGFLLEK
-197 DAGEALIWDPKTSR
+197 DAGEALVWDPKTSR
-211 YGFNS
+211 YGFNF

-336 ELSTKNQLRET
+336 ELSTKNQIRET

-390 GRSNTVG
+390 GR
-397 SGYFN
+397 
-402 VSWKN
+402 
-407 FSFFGES
+407 
-414 ARSSSQGQGTVV
+414 
-426 GFVSSLSK
+426 
-434 TVDFSLLW
+434 
-442 RRYDRHFHSFYATA
+442 
-456 FAEGTRPINEQ
+456 
-467 GTYLGIQIKPSSKV
+467 
-481 KINAYVDFFRFPW
+481 
-494 LKFRVYAPSQ
+494 
-504 GQEWLVRLSYQPE
+504 
-517 KILHASIQMKQ
+517 
-528 ERKMRN
+528 
-534 ASTEEATAPT
+534 
-544 YTLVPILKNQV
+544 
-555 QANLEL
+555 
-561 GVSPEFSFQSRVL
+561 
-574 WNQVILDQSKTQGWM
+574 
-589 LLQDISFKR
+589 
-598 EKWKLTAR
+598 
-606 MALFDTETFDNRLYA
+606 
-621 YEHNALGA
+621 
-629 FAIPAF
+629 
-635 SGKGSRQYL
+635 
-644 LIQYRMHPKLTAYLR
+644 
-659 IAQTRYADR
+659 
-668 EVISSGMQEITG
+668 
-680 PKQTDTVLVLRYA
+680 
-693 L
+693 

>member
-13 FSLPTFGQDR
+13 FPFSTFGQDR
-23 TAIPLDIQQLME
+23 TPIPLDIQQLME
-35 RLFPVQ
+35 RLFPIQ

-66 VSGEELAGTYLLSPL
+66 VTGEELAGTYLLSPP
-81 QIQAFLDHRSQSGKF
+81 QIQAFLDHRSQSGEF

-135 LRSEENSHL
+135 LQSEENSYL

-161 STVNPSSRYLGDQND
+161 STVNPNSRYLGDQND

-189 SIGFLLEK
+189 SLGFLLEK
-197 DAGEALIWDPKTSR
+197 DAGEALVWDPKTRR
-211 YGFNS
+211 YGFNF

-232 SLGDF
+232 SIGDF

-268 GILPYTSS
+268 GILPYTAS

-299 FSSIGKDGRLA
+299 ISSLRKDGRVSLEK
-310 TQLDAV
+310 DSID
-316 GNSSQE
+316 NSNQE

-397 SGYFN
+397 SMYFN
-402 VSWKN
+402 GSWRN

-456 FAEGTRPINEQ
+456 FAESTRPINEQ

-481 KINAYVDFFRFPW
+481 KLNAYVDFFRFPW

-504 GQEWLVRLSYQPE
+504 GQEWLARLSYQPQ
-517 KILHASIQMKQ
+517 KTLLASVQMKQ

-534 ASTEEATAPT
+534 EATEEATAPT

-561 GVSPEFSFQSRVL
+561 GVSPELSFQSRIL
-574 WNQVILDQSKTQGWM
+574 WNQVILNQSKSQGWM
-589 LLQDISFKR
+589 LLQDISLKR

-644 LIQYRMHPKLTAYLR
+644 LVQYRVHPKLTAYLR
-659 IAQTRYADR
+659 IAQTIYADR
-668 EVISSGMQEITG
+668 EMISSGMQEIKG

>member
-1 MKQVFSL
+1 L
-8 VLLLL
+8 
-13 FSLPTFGQDR
+13 
-23 TAIPLDIQQLME
+23 E
-35 RLFPVQ
+35 
-41 EEEVD
+41 
-46 YEALYELLTELYQ
+46 
-59 NPLDINR
+59 N
-66 VSGEELAGTYLLSPL
+66 
-81 QIQAFLDHRSQSGKF
+81 
-96 LSLYELQS
+96 
-104 LPHWDSATLDT
+104 
-115 ILPFLT
+115 ILPFLS

-135 LRSEENSHL
+135 LRSEENSYL

-161 STVNPSSRYLGDQND
+161 STVNPNSRYLGDQND

-189 SIGFLLEK
+189 SLGFLLEK
-197 DAGEALIWDPKTSR
+197 DAGEALVWDPKTSR
-211 YGFNS
+211 YGFNFS
-216 ASFHHTRYNLG
+216 SFHHTRYNLG

-232 SLGDF
+232 SIGDF
-237 QASFGQGLVFG
+237 QASFGQGMVFG

-268 GILPYTSS
+268 GILPYTAS

-299 FSSIGKDGRLA
+299 ISSLRKDGRVSLEK
-310 TQLDAV
+310 DSID
-316 GNSSQE
+316 NSNQE

-397 SGYFN
+397 SMYFN
-402 VSWKN
+402 GSWRN

-456 FAEGTRPINEQ
+456 FAESTRPINEQ

-481 KINAYVDFFRFPW
+481 KLNAYVDFFRFPW

-504 GQEWLVRLSYQPE
+504 GQEWLARLSYQPQ
-517 KILHASIQMKQ
+517 KTLLASVQVKQ

-534 ASTEEATAPT
+534 EATEEAAAPT

-561 GVSPEFSFQSRVL
+561 VVSPELSFQSRIL
-574 WNQVILDQSKTQGWM
+574 WNQVILDQSKSQGWM

-644 LIQYRMHPKLTAYLR
+644 LVQYRIHPKLTAYLR
-659 IAQTRYADR
+659 IAQTIYADR
-668 EVISSGMQEITG
+668 EVISSGMQEIIG

>member
-1 MKQVFSL
+1 MKQVFSI

-13 FSLPTFGQDR
+13 LSLPTFGQDR
-23 TAIPLDIQQLME
+23 TPIALDIQQLIE
-35 RLFPVQ
+35 RLFPIQ
-41 EEEVD
+41 EEDVD

-59 NPLDINR
+59 NPLEINR
-66 VSGEELAGTYLLSPL
+66 VSREELAGTYLLSPP
-81 QIQAFLDHRSQSGKF
+81 QIQAFLNHRSQSGEF

-104 LPHWDSATLDT
+104 LPHWDSATLDN

-135 LRSEENSHL
+135 LRSEENKYL
-144 LFRHRRTLELR
+144 IFRHRRTLELR

-161 STVNPSSRYLGDQND
+161 PTVNPSSRYLGDQND

-189 SIGFLLEK
+189 SLGFLLEK
-197 DAGEALIWDPKTSR
+197 DAGEALVWDPKTSR
-211 YGFNS
+211 YGFNF
-216 ASFHHTRYNLG
+216 ASFPHIRYNLG

-283 GIGITRQLGS
+283 GIGITRLLRS
-293 WQSTLL
+293 WQSTLI
-299 FSSIGKDGRLA
+299 FSSIEKDGRLA
-310 TQLDAV
+310 SPLDTS

-322 LTSLSQTG
+322 ITSLSQTG

-368 LHTQLSIPWI
+368 LHTQLSIPWV
-378 RTPNRYN
+378 RSPNRYN

-397 SGYFN
+397 GMYFN

-414 ARSSSQGQGTVV
+414 ARSSSQGQGTVM

-442 RRYDRHFHSFYATA
+442 RRYDRDFHSFYATA
-456 FAEGTRPINEQ
+456 FAEGTRPINER

-481 KINAYVDFFRFPW
+481 KLNALVDIFRFPW
-494 LKFRVYAPSQ
+494 LKFRVYAPTQ
-504 GQEWLVRLSYQPE
+504 GQEWLARLSYQPR
-517 KILHASIQMKQ
+517 KNLHASIQMKQ

-534 ASTEEATAPT
+534 QAIEEPT
-544 YTLVPILKNQV
+544 TPNYTLVPILKNQV

-561 GVSPEFSFQSRVL
+561 GVSPEFSFQSRIL
-574 WNQVILDQSKTQGWM
+574 WNQVILDQANTQGWM
-589 LLQDISFKR
+589 LLQDISFKQ

-606 MALFDTETFDNRLYA
+606 MALFDTETFDNRLYT

-644 LIQYRMHPKLTAYLR
+644 LVQYRIHPKLTAYFR

-680 PKQTDTVLVLRYA
+680 PIQTDTVLVLRYV

>member
-66 VSGEELAGTYLLSPL
+66 VSGEELAGIYLLSPP

-104 LPHWDSATLDT
+104 LPHWDSATLDI

-135 LRSEENSHL
+135 LRSEENSYL

-155 RGYQND
+155 KGYQND
-161 STVNPSSRYLGDQND
+161 STVNPNSRYLGDQND

-189 SIGFLLEK
+189 SLGFLLEK
-197 DAGEALIWDPKTSR
+197 DAGEALVWDPKTSR
-211 YGFNS
+211 YGFNF
-216 ASFHHTRYNLG
+216 ASFHHTRYNFG

-268 GILPYTSS
+268 GILPYTAS

-299 FSSIGKDGRLA
+299 FSSIGKDGRLG
-310 TQLDAV
+310 TQPDSV
-316 GNSSQE
+316 GNSIQE
-322 LTSLSQTG
+322 ITSLSQTG

-481 KINAYVDFFRFPW
+481 KLNAYVDFFRFPW

-504 GQEWLVRLSYQPE
+504 GQEWLARMSYQPQ
-517 KILHASIQMKQ
+517 KNLHASIQMKQ

-534 ASTEEATAPT
+534 ASTEEATAPN

-561 GVSPEFSFQSRVL
+561 GVSPEFAFQSRVL
-574 WNQVILDQSKTQGWM
+574 WNQVILDQANTQGWM

-644 LIQYRMHPKLTAYLR
+644 LVQYRMHPKLTAYFR

>member
-1 MKQVFSL
+1 MKKVFSL
-8 VLLLL
+8 LILLL
-13 FSLPTFGQDR
+13 FSLPTFSQER
-23 TAIPLDIQQLME
+23 STQPLDIQQLME
-35 RLFPVQ
+35 RLFPIQ
-41 EEEVD
+41 EEDVD

-66 VSGEELAGTYLLSPL
+66 VSGEELAGIYLLSPL
-81 QIQAFLDHRSQSGKF
+81 QIQAFLDHRIQSGEF

-104 LPHWDSATLDT
+104 LSHWDSTTLEN

-121 LETEKSSPKSFLER
+121 LETDKSSPKSFLER
-135 LRSEENSHL
+135 LRSEENSFL

-155 RGYQND
+155 RGYKND
-161 STVNPSSRYLGDQND
+161 STVNQSSKYLGDRND

-189 SIGFLLEK
+189 SLGFLLEK
-197 DAGEALIWDPKTSR
+197 DAGEALAWDPKTTR
-211 YGFNS
+211 YGFNF

-232 SLGDF
+232 SIGDF

-261 TVRRSTL
+261 TVRRSAL
-268 GILPYTSS
+268 GILPYTAS

-299 FSSIGKDGRLA
+299 FSSIGKDRRLA
-310 TQLDAV
+310 SQLDSI
-316 GNSSQE
+316 GNSNQE

-347 NLGTNI
+347 NFGTNI

-368 LHTQLSIPWI
+368 LHSLLSIPLI
-378 RTPNRYN
+378 RVPNRYN

-397 SGYFN
+397 SMYFN
-402 VSWKN
+402 LSWKN

-434 TVDFSLLW
+434 SVDFSLLW

-481 KINAYVDFFRFPW
+481 KLNAYVDFFRFPW
-494 LKFRVYAPSQ
+494 LKFRVYSPSQ
-504 GQEWLVRLSYQPE
+504 GQEWLARLSYQPQ
-517 KILHASIQMKQ
+517 KNLLASVQVKQ

-534 ASTEEATAPT
+534 AATEEATSPT
-544 YTLVPILKNQV
+544 FTLVPILKNQV

-561 GVSPEFSFQSRVL
+561 GISPEFSFQSRIL
-574 WNQVILDQSKTQGWM
+574 WNQVNLDQLKTQGWM
-589 LLQDISFKR
+589 LLQDISYKR

-606 MALFDTETFDNRLYA
+606 KALVDTESFDNRLYA
-621 YEHNALGA
+621 YEHNALGT

-635 SGKGSRQYL
+635 SGRGSRQYL
-644 LIQYRMHPKLTAYLR
+644 LVQYRIHSKLTAYLR

-668 EVISSGMQEITG
+668 DVISSGMQEING

>member
-13 FSLPTFGQDR
+13 FSLPIFGQDR
-23 TAIPLDIQQLME
+23 TPIPLDIQQLME

-66 VSGEELAGTYLLSPL
+66 VSGEELAGTYLLSPP
-81 QIQAFLDHRSQSGKF
+81 QIQAFLDHRSQSGEF

-135 LRSEENSHL
+135 LRSEENSYL

-161 STVNPSSRYLGDQND
+161 STVNPNSRYLGDQND

-189 SIGFLLEK
+189 SLGFLLEK
-197 DAGEALIWDPKTSR
+197 DAGEALVWDPKTSR
-211 YGFNS
+211 YGFNF

-336 ELSTKNQLRET
+336 ELSTKNQIRET

-397 SGYFN
+397 SVYLN

-442 RRYDRHFHSFYATA
+442 RHYDRHFHSFYATA

-467 GTYLGIQIKPSSKV
+467 GTYLGIQIKPSTKV
-481 KINAYVDFFRFPW
+481 KLNAYVDFFRFPW

-504 GQEWLVRLSYQPE
+504 GQEWLARLSYQP
-517 KILHASIQMKQ
+517 KKNLHASIQMKQ

-534 ASTEEATAPT
+534 EATEEATAPT

-561 GVSPEFSFQSRVL
+561 GVAPEFSFQSRIL

-644 LIQYRMHPKLTAYLR
+644 LVQYRMHPKLTAYLR

-668 EVISSGMQEITG
+668 EMISSGMQEIIGT
-680 PKQTDTVLVLRYA
+680 KQTDTVLVLRYA

>member
-13 FSLPTFGQDR
+13 FSIPTFGQDW

-66 VSGEELAGTYLLSPL
+66 VSGEELAGTYLLSPP
-81 QIQAFLDHRSQSGKF
+81 QIQAFLDHRSQSGVF

-104 LPHWDSATLDT
+104 LPHWDSATLD
-115 ILPFLT
+115 IVLPFLT

-135 LRSEENSHL
+135 LRSEENSYL

-189 SIGFLLEK
+189 SLGFLLEK
-197 DAGEALIWDPKTSR
+197 DAGEALVWDPKTSR
-211 YGFNS
+211 YGFNF

-336 ELSTKNQLRET
+336 ELSTKNQVRET

-378 RTPNRYN
+378 RNPNRYN

-397 SGYFN
+397 SAYFN

-434 TVDFSLLW
+434 MVDFSLLW
-442 RRYDRHFHSFYATA
+442 RRNDRHFHSFYATA

-481 KINAYVDFFRFPW
+481 KLNAYVDFFRFPW

-534 ASTEEATAPT
+534 AATEEAISPT

-561 GVSPEFSFQSRVL
+561 GVSPEFSFQSRIL
-574 WNQVILDQSKTQGWM
+574 WNQVILDQANTQGWM

-644 LIQYRMHPKLTAYLR
+644 LVQYRMHPKLTAYFR

>member
-66 VSGEELAGTYLLSPL
+66 VSGEELAGTYLLSPP
-81 QIQAFLDHRSQSGKF
+81 QIQAFLDHRSQSGEF

-161 STVNPSSRYLGDQND
+161 STVNPNSRYLGDQND

-189 SIGFLLEK
+189 SLGFLLEK
-197 DAGEALIWDPKTSR
+197 DAGEALVWDPKTSR
-211 YGFNS
+211 YGFNF

-378 RTPNRYN
+378 RNPNRYN

-397 SGYFN
+397 SAYFN

-644 LIQYRMHPKLTAYLR
+644 LVQYRMHPKLTAYFR

>member
-23 TAIPLDIQQLME
+23 TPIPLDIQQLME

-66 VSGEELAGTYLLSPL
+66 VSGEELAGTYLLSPP

-104 LPHWDSATLDT
+104 LPHWDSATLD
-115 ILPFLT
+115 IVLPFLT

-135 LRSEENSHL
+135 LRSEENSYL

-211 YGFNS
+211 YGFNF

-268 GILPYTSS
+268 GILPYTAS

-299 FSSIGKDGRLA
+299 FSSIGKDGRLG
-310 TQLDAV
+310 TQPDSV
-316 GNSSQE
+316 GNSIQE
-322 LTSLSQTG
+322 ITSLSQTG

-481 KINAYVDFFRFPW
+481 KLNAYVDFFRFPW

-534 ASTEEATAPT
+534 AATEEATAPN

-561 GVSPEFSFQSRVL
+561 GVSPEFSFQSRIL
-574 WNQVILDQSKTQGWM
+574 WNQVILDQANTQGWM

-644 LIQYRMHPKLTAYLR
+644 LVQYRMHPKLTAYFR

-668 EVISSGMQEITG
+668 EVISSGMQEIIG

>member
-8 VLLLL
+8 FLLLL
-13 FSLPTFGQDR
+13 LSPFAFGQDR
-23 TAIPLDIQQLME
+23 TPIPLNIQQLLE

-66 VSGEELAGTYLLSPL
+66 VSSEELAGTYLLSLP
-81 QIQAFLDHRSQSGKF
+81 QIQAFLDHRSQSGEF
-96 LSLYELQS
+96 LSLYELQT
-104 LPHWDSATLDT
+104 LPYWDSATLDI

-121 LETEKSSPKSFLER
+121 LETEKSSPKSFLDR
-135 LRSEENSHL
+135 LKSEENSYL
-144 LFRHRRTLELR
+144 LFRLRRTLELR
-155 RGYQND
+155 KGYQND
-161 STVNPSSRYLGDQND
+161 PTANPSSRYLGDQND

-189 SIGFLLEK
+189 SLGFLLEK
-197 DAGEALIWDPKTSR
+197 DAGEALEWDPKTSR
-211 YGFNS
+211 YGFNF

-268 GILPYTSS
+268 GILPYTGS
-276 LESGFFR
+276 LETGFFR

-299 FSSIGKDGRLA
+299 FSSLGKDGRLA
-310 TQLDAV
+310 TQTDAI

-322 LTSLSQTG
+322 LTSISQTG

-353 QYQARSGKWSAGINA
+353 QFQSRSGKWSTGINA
-368 LHTQLSIPWI
+368 LHTQLSIPWV

-390 GRSNTVG
+390 GRSNSVG
-397 SGYFN
+397 SAYFN

-414 ARSSSQGQGTVV
+414 ARSSSRGQGSVV
-426 GFVSSLSK
+426 GFVSSLTK

-467 GTYLGIQIKPSSKV
+467 GTYLGLQIKPSSKV
-481 KINAYVDFFRFPW
+481 KLNAYLDFFRFPW
-494 LKFRVYAPSQ
+494 LKFRVYAPSE
-504 GQEWLVRLSYQPE
+504 GQEWLARLSYQPQ
-517 KILHASIQMKQ
+517 KSLHASIQMKQ
-528 ERKMRN
+528 ELKMRN
-534 ASTEEATAPT
+534 SATEEATGPT
-544 YTLVPILKNQV
+544 FRLDPILKNQI

-561 GVSPEFSFQSRVL
+561 GISPEFFFQSRIL
-574 WNQVILDQSKTQGWM
+574 WNQVNVDQSKTQGWM
-589 LLQDISFKR
+589 LLQDISFKG

-629 FAIPAF
+629 FAIPSF

-644 LIQYRMHPKLTAYLR
+644 LVQYRIHPKLNAYLR

-680 PKQTDTVLVLRYA
+680 PKQTDTALVFRYA

>member
-1 MKQVFSL
+1 MKKVFSL
-8 VLLLL
+8 LLLLL
-13 FSLPTFGQDR
+13 FYLPTFGQDR
-23 TAIPLDIQQLME
+23 TPIPLDIQQLME
-35 RLFPVQ
+35 RLFPIQ

-66 VSGEELAGTYLLSPL
+66 VTGEELAGTYLLSPP
-81 QIQAFLDHRSQSGKF
+81 QIQAFLDHRSQSGEF
-96 LSLYELQS
+96 ISLYELQS
-104 LPHWDSATLDT
+104 LPHWDSVTLDT
-115 ILPFLT
+115 ILPFLS

-135 LRSEENSHL
+135 LRSEENSYL

-161 STVNPSSRYLGDQND
+161 STVNPNSRYLGDQND
-176 LFLRFRIQHAKDF
+176 LFLRFRIQHSKDF
-189 SIGFLLEK
+189 SLGFLLEK
-197 DAGEALIWDPKTSR
+197 DAGEALVWDPKTRR
-211 YGFNS
+211 YGFNF

-299 FSSIGKDGRLA
+299 FSSLGKDGRL
-310 TQLDAV
+310 TMQSDAV

-390 GRSNTVG
+390 GRNNTVG
-397 SGYFN
+397 SMYFN
-402 VSWKN
+402 VVWKN

-414 ARSSSQGQGTVV
+414 ARSRSQGQGTVV
-426 GFVSSLSK
+426 GLVSSLSK

-456 FAEGTRPINEQ
+456 FAESTRPINEQ

-481 KINAYVDFFRFPW
+481 KLNAYLDFFRFPW

-504 GQEWLVRLSYQPE
+504 GQEWLVRLSYQPQ
-517 KILHASIQMKQ
+517 KNLLATVQVKQ

-534 ASTEEATAPT
+534 EAAEEAPAST
-544 YTLVPILKNQV
+544 YTLIPILKNQV

-561 GVSPEFSFQSRVL
+561 GVSPELSFQSRIL
-574 WNQVILDQSKTQGWM
+574 WNQVILDQSKSQGWM

-644 LIQYRMHPKLTAYLR
+644 LVQYRVHPKLTAYLR
-659 IAQTRYADR
+659 IAQTIYADR
-668 EVISSGMQEITG
+668 EVISSGMQEISG

>member
-13 FSLPTFGQDR
+13 FSIPTFGQDW
-23 TAIPLDIQQLME
+23 TPIPLDIQQLME

-66 VSGEELAGTYLLSPL
+66 VSGEELAGTYLLSPP
-81 QIQAFLDHRSQSGKF
+81 QIQAFLDHRSQSGEF

-104 LPHWDSATLDT
+104 LPHWDSATLDI

-135 LRSEENSHL
+135 LRSEEKSYL

-189 SIGFLLEK
+189 SLGFLLEK
-197 DAGEALIWDPKTSR
+197 DAGEALVWDPKTSR
-211 YGFNS
+211 YGFNF

-237 QASFGQGLVFG
+237 QASFGQGLIFG

-397 SGYFN
+397 SAYFN

-644 LIQYRMHPKLTAYLR
+644 LVQYRMHPKLTAYFR

-680 PKQTDTVLVLRYA
+680 PKQTDTGLVLRYA

>member
-8 VLLLL
+8 FLLLL
-13 FSLPTFGQDR
+13 FSLPTAGQGQAR
-23 TAIPLDIQQLME
+23 QPLDIQQLLE

-41 EEEVD
+41 EEELD

-66 VSGEELAGTYLLSPL
+66 VSSEELAGTYLLSLP
-81 QIQAFLDHRSQSGKF
+81 QIQAFLDHRSQSGEF

-121 LETEKSSPKSFLER
+121 LETEKSSPKSFLDR
-135 LRSEENSHL
+135 LKSEENSYL
-144 LFRHRRTLELR
+144 LFRLRRTLELR
-155 RGYQND
+155 KGYQND
-161 STVNPSSRYLGDQND
+161 PTANPSSRYLGDQND

-189 SIGFLLEK
+189 SLGFLLEK
-197 DAGEALIWDPKTSR
+197 DAGEALEWDPKTSR
-211 YGFNS
+211 YGFNF

-268 GILPYTSS
+268 GILPYTGS
-276 LESGFFR
+276 LETGFFR

-299 FSSIGKDGRLA
+299 FSSLGKDGRLA
-310 TQLDAV
+310 TQTDAI

-322 LTSLSQTG
+322 LTSISQTG

-353 QYQARSGKWSAGINA
+353 QFQSRSGKWSTGINA
-368 LHTQLSIPWI
+368 LHTQLSIPWV

-397 SGYFN
+397 SAYFN

-414 ARSSSQGQGTVV
+414 ARSSSRGQGSVV
-426 GFVSSLSK
+426 GFVSSLTK

-481 KINAYVDFFRFPW
+481 KLNAYLDFFRFPW
-494 LKFRVYAPSQ
+494 LKFRVYAPSE
-504 GQEWLVRLSYQPE
+504 GQEWLARLSYQPQ
-517 KILHASIQMKQ
+517 KSLHASIQMKQ
-528 ERKMRN
+528 ELKMRN
-534 ASTEEATAPT
+534 SATEEATGPT
-544 YTLVPILKNQV
+544 FRLDPILKNQI

-561 GVSPEFSFQSRVL
+561 GISPEFFFQSRIL
-574 WNQVILDQSKTQGWM
+574 WNQVNVDQSKTQGWM
-589 LLQDISFKR
+589 LLQDISFKG

-629 FAIPAF
+629 FAIPSF

-644 LIQYRMHPKLTAYLR
+644 LVQYRIHPKLNAYLR

-680 PKQTDTVLVLRYA
+680 PKQTDTALVLRYA

>member
-13 FSLPTFGQDR
+13 FSLHTFGQVR
-23 TAIPLDIQQLME
+23 TPIPLDIQQLME

-46 YEALYELLTELYQ
+46 YEVLYELLTELYQ

-66 VSGEELAGTYLLSPL
+66 VSGEELAGTYLLCPP

-135 LRSEENSHL
+135 LRSEENSYL

-161 STVNPSSRYLGDQND
+161 SKVNPSSRYLGDQND

-189 SIGFLLEK
+189 SLGFLLEK
-197 DAGEALIWDPKTSR
+197 DAGEAFVWDPETSR
-211 YGFNS
+211 YGFNF

-310 TQLDAV
+310 TQLDSV

-353 QYQARSGKWSAGINA
+353 QYEAKSGKWSTGINA
-368 LHTQLSIPWI
+368 LHTKLSIPWI
-378 RTPNRYN
+378 RNPNRYN
-385 QFEFS
+385 QFEFA

-397 SGYFN
+397 SMYFN

-414 ARSSSQGQGTVV
+414 ARSSSRGQGTLV

-442 RRYDRHFHSFYATA
+442 RRYDRHFHSFYATS
-456 FAEGTRPINEQ
+456 FAENTRPINEQ

-481 KINAYVDFFRFPW
+481 KLNAYVDFFRFPW

-504 GQEWLVRLSYQPE
+504 GQEWLARLSYQPE
-517 KILHASIQMKQ
+517 KNLHASIQMKQ
-528 ERKMRN
+528 EQKMRN
-534 ASTEEATAPT
+534 EATEEATAPN

-561 GVSPEFSFQSRVL
+561 GVSPEFSFQSRIL

-606 MALFDTETFDNRLYA
+606 MALFDTETIDNRLYA

-644 LIQYRMHPKLTAYLR
+644 FVQYCIHPKLTAYFR

-668 EVISSGMQEITG
+668 EVISSGMQEIIG

>member
-1 MKQVFSL
+1 
-8 VLLLL
+8 
-13 FSLPTFGQDR
+13 
-23 TAIPLDIQQLME
+23 
-35 RLFPVQ
+35 
-41 EEEVD
+41 
-46 YEALYELLTELYQ
+46 
-59 NPLDINR
+59 
-66 VSGEELAGTYLLSPL
+66 
-81 QIQAFLDHRSQSGKF
+81 
-96 LSLYELQS
+96 
-104 LPHWDSATLDT
+104 LDT
-115 ILPFLT
+115 ILPFLS

-135 LRSEENSHL
+135 LRSEENSYL

-161 STVNPSSRYLGDQND
+161 STVNPNSRYLGDQND

-189 SIGFLLEK
+189 SLGFLLEK
-197 DAGEALIWDPKTSR
+197 DAGEALVWDPKTSR
-211 YGFNS
+211 YGFNFS
-216 ASFHHTRYNLG
+216 SFHHTRYNLG

-232 SLGDF
+232 SIGDF
-237 QASFGQGLVFG
+237 QASFGQGMVFG

-268 GILPYTSS
+268 GILPYTAS

-299 FSSIGKDGRLA
+299 ISSLRKDGRVSLEK
-310 TQLDAV
+310 DSID
-316 GNSSQE
+316 NSNQE

-397 SGYFN
+397 SMYFN
-402 VSWKN
+402 GSWRN

-456 FAEGTRPINEQ
+456 FAESTRPINEQ

-481 KINAYVDFFRFPW
+481 KLNAYVDFFRFPW

-504 GQEWLVRLSYQPE
+504 GQEWLARLSYQPQ
-517 KILHASIQMKQ
+517 KTLLASVQMKQ

-534 ASTEEATAPT
+534 EATEEATAPT

-561 GVSPEFSFQSRVL
+561 GVSPELSFQSRIL
-574 WNQVILDQSKTQGWM
+574 WNQVILDQSKSQGWM

-598 EKWKLTAR
+598 EKWKLTTR
-606 MALFDTETFDNRLYA
+606 MALFDAETFDNRLYA
-621 YEHNALGA
+621 YEHNALGT

-644 LIQYRMHPKLTAYLR
+644 LVQYRVHPKLTAYLR
-659 IAQTRYADR
+659 IAQTIYADR
-668 EVISSGMQEITG
+668 KVISSGMQEIIG

>member
-66 VSGEELAGTYLLSPL
+66 VSGEELAGTYLLSPP
-81 QIQAFLDHRSQSGKF
+81 QIQAFLDHRSQSGEF

-135 LRSEENSHL
+135 LRSEENSYL

-189 SIGFLLEK
+189 SLGFLLEK
-197 DAGEALIWDPKTSR
+197 DAGEALVWDPKTSR
-211 YGFNS
+211 YGFNF

-378 RTPNRYN
+378 RNPNRYN

-456 FAEGTRPINEQ
+456 FAEGTHPINEQ

-481 KINAYVDFFRFPW
+481 KLNAYVDFFRFPW

-561 GVSPEFSFQSRVL
+561 GVSPEFSFQSRIL
-574 WNQVILDQSKTQGWM
+574 WNQVILDQANTQGWM

-644 LIQYRMHPKLTAYLR
+644 LVQYRMHPKLTAYFR

-668 EVISSGMQEITG
+668 EVISSGMQEIIG